1 MNRKNLVMGA
11 VAVVAVAAV
20 VAWRAGVFNGVDDS
34 GNCAEVVAVFGANP
48 KHAAA
53 VCLRQAKEGD
63 AIAQTDIGKMYAE
76 GRGVEQDLAEAKDW
90 FEKASAQNQPDGLYN
105 LGLMYASGEGVPQDF
120 AEAVK
125 WYRMAADRGQSD
137 AQNSLGLRYKKGE
150 GVAQDYVQAY
160 KWFALSIDHAT
171 RPAEKAMAIANR
183 DAIAR
188 LMSSEQIAEAE
199 NQVRAWKPVAP

>member
-20 VAWRAGVFNGVDDS
+20 VAWRAGVFSGVDDS

-76 GRGVEQDLAEAKDW
+76 GRGVEQDLAEAKIW

-150 GVAQDYVQAY
+150 GVGQDYVQAY

-171 RPAEKAMAIANR
+171 RPADKAMAIANR

-188 LMSSEQIAEAE
+188 LMSSGQIAEAE
-199 NQVRAWKPVAP
+199 NQVRAWKPVSP